1 MNGNDDNILKS
12 LDEISRDFNEVMKR
26 IENEQEAYWNS
37 LSKEEQLKAFCA
49 VVRRIYQA
57 EIVDQG
63 TYRHALYG
71 VFGFGPESYGQAQ
84 IAGYLTIHNSIMAED
99 HDQRLLQAFCE
110 KNNIE
115 DAEKKIQEFWV

>member
-1 MNGNDDNILKS
+1 MDENGDDILKS
-12 LDEISRDFNEVMKR
+12 LDELSRDFNEAMKR
-26 IENEQEAYWNS
+26 IEDNQEAYWNS
-37 LSKEEQLKAFCA
+37 LSKDEQLKVFCA

-63 TYRHALYG
+63 SYRHALYG

-84 IAGYLTIHNSIMAED
+84 IAGYLAIHNSIMAED
-99 HDQRLLQAFCE
+99 HDQRLLKAFCA

-115 DAEKKIQEFWV
+115 DAQKKIEEFWL